1 MKHNH
6 KRQSGQRG
14 FSLIEL
20 MIVIAIIGILVGI
33 GIPAYQAITRSGN
46 EAAAI
51 KTLQTLAVDQRLYNK
66 QHQGNAYGTF
76 DQLISDVNLDKRF
89 AGDTPVVTGYIFTVK
104 ITPKASGQ
112 SALTVRYGIA
122 LTCTGL
128 GRDKEARVSVPRVLK
143 LGPISR
149 SKTRCDR
156 VHQPGAPGFWW
167 RGAVPRRR
175 AGDRCKAGL
184 QDQGRWPVSARRGH
198 LRRSA

>member
-89 AGDTPVVTGYIFTVK
+89 AGDAPVVTGYIFTVK

-112 SALTVRYGIA
+112 SAFYSINADPQKSDGQGATGRNHYYVDANSDTVKVNDTQPA
-122 LTCTGL
+122 
-128 GRDKEARVSVPRVLK
+128 
-143 LGPISR
+143 GPDDSPN
-149 SKTRCDR
+149 S
-156 VHQPGAPGFWW
+156 Q
-167 RGAVPRRR
+167 
-175 AGDRCKAGL
+175 
-184 QDQGRWPVSARRGH
+184 
-198 LRRSA
+198 